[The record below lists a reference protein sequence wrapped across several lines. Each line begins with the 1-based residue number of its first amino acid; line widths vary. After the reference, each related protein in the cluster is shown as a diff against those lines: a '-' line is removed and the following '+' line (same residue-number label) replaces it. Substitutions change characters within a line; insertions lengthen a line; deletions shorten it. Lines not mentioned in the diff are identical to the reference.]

1 MPSGKRKAALPP
13 VLDSDDEDDELFRSA
28 MGAPPRGV
36 QSSGTGGRAPRL
48 MRAAA
53 DAGEAERRR
62 LSLEEDAA
70 VAAAAQ
76 ADEYAKEVQKPR
88 PHRAPKRSADEA
100 NKDELPAKPRGEQ
113 QPAVDEEDT
122 DDEDECPLRPKKR
135 RKRRPKSAA
144 PLPAAVPSPAAQLAA
159 LAKLPGGEQLLE
171 LMGSQKG
178 TPDELAFDAARRSDT
193 VLKPPAHKPLAIKK
207 AKKSNRGRGGAKVG
221 RDGGISSAA
230 KRKSVGEAV
239 GETAAVSLFGMTRQD
254 RELVAQVE
262 RLKQKKKLNVRDK
275 AALKKKTAEL
285 VKACKAARKRQ
296 THERDGADRR
306 RCPFC
311 AWCCSISAPASGNL
325 GNTAMSRH
333 IKDKHANKSK
343 GCKPWEAFLK
353 GLPKEKK

>member
-88 PHRAPKRSADEA
+88 PRRAPKRSADEA
-100 NKDELPAKPRGEQ
+100 NKDGPPAKPRDKQ
-113 QPAVDEEDT
+113 QPAADEEDA

-144 PLPAAVPSPAAQLAA
+144 PPPAAVPSPAAQLAA
-159 LAKLPGGEQLLE
+159 FAKLPGGKELLK

-178 TPDELAFDAARRSDT
+178 TPKELALDAARRSDAL
-193 VLKPPAHKPLAIKK
+193 LKPPAHKPLAIKK

-221 RDGGISSAA
+221 RDGGISAAA
-230 KRKSVGEAV
+230 KRKAAGAGQFGTRKARKAIKDAEKLQAKMKLSEA
-239 GETAAVSLFGMTRQD
+239 EREQLAKLKATAAAGSHAAKS
-254 RELVAQVE
+254 REGGRNGHRSRPE
-262 RLKQKKKLNVRDK
+262 
-275 AALKKKTAEL
+275 
-285 VKACKAARKRQ
+285 
-296 THERDGADRR
+296 ADYR

-311 AWCCSISAPASGNL
+311 AWCCSISAPASGIL
-325 GNTAMSRH
+325 GMTAMAQH
-333 IKDKHANKSK
+333 IKQKHANKSK
-343 GCKPWEAFLK
+343 GCKPWRAFLK
-353 GLPKEKK
+353 GLPKGKK